1 MNNSNLLSGVG
12 YIRETMPHNIFAQLT
27 AEASLARENGINV
40 NRELAGAITEEYS
53 VVHSDFM
60 LGEFFDYIIEL
71 IGDYENSFKVPLS
84 KDLFTYPMLKMGAV
98 PRHSLMST
106 WVNYQKKYEY
116 NPPHDHFGA
125 FSFVIWLSLPYDTK
139 KEKEFYRAST
149 DFNFLYTQNGHI
161 QQCPIDPSEGDIV
174 VFPADQWHS
183 VHPFFL
189 SDEFRVSISGNIFK
203 PQEHI
208 WDNL

>member
-1 MNNSNLLSGVG
+1 MC
-12 YIRETMPHNIFAQLT
+12 IRDSNIFAQLT

-84 KDLFTYPMLKMGAV
+84 KDLFTYPMLKIGAV

-149 DFNFLYTQNGHI
+149 DFNFLFTENGHI
-161 QQCPIDPSEGDIV
+161 QQCPINPSEGDIV

>member
-1 MNNSNLLSGVG
+1 MNNSKLLSGVG
-12 YIRETMPHNIFAQLT
+12 YIRETMPYNMFAQLT
-27 AEASLARENGINV
+27 AEASLARENNIPV
-40 NRELAGAITEEYS
+40 NKELVGAIKEEYS
-53 VVHSDFM
+53 VVHSDFL

-71 IGDYENSFKVPLS
+71 IGKYENSFATPVSDKQ
-84 KDLFTYPMLKMGAV
+84 FTYPLLKVGNI
-98 PRHSLMST
+98 PRKSLFST
-106 WVNYQKKYEY
+106 WINFQKKYEY
-116 NPPHDHFGA
+116 NPPHKHFGA

-149 DFNFLYTQNGHI
+149 DFNFLYTENGRI
-161 QQCPIDPSEGDIV
+161 QQCPINPSEGDIV

-203 PQEHI
+203 PHEHI
-208 WDNL
+208 WDNF

>member
-1 MNNSNLLSGVG
+1 MNNSKLLSGVG
-12 YIRETMPHNIFAQLT
+12 YIRETMPYNMFAQLT
-27 AEASLARENGINV
+27 AEASLARENNIPV
-40 NRELAGAITEEYS
+40 NKELVGAIKEEYS
-53 VVHSDFM
+53 IVHSEFL
-60 LGEFFDYIIEL
+60 LGEFFDYIIDL
-71 IGDYENSFKVPLS
+71 IGNYEQSFATPVS
-84 KDLFTYPMLKMGAV
+84 DELFTYPLLKVGNI
-98 PRHSLMST
+98 PRKSLIST
-106 WVNYQKKYEY
+106 WINFQKKYEY
-116 NPPHDHFGA
+116 NPPHKHFGA

-149 DFNFLYTQNGHI
+149 DFNFLYTENGRI
-161 QQCPIDPSEGDIV
+161 QQCPINPSEGDIV
-174 VFPADQWHS
+174 LFPADQWHS

>member
-12 YIRETMPHNIFAQLT
+12 YIRETMPYNMFAQLT
-27 AEASLARENGINV
+27 AEASLARENNIPV
-40 NRELAGAITEEYS
+40 NRELVGAIKEEYS
-53 VVHSDFM
+53 VVHSEFL
-60 LGEFFDYIIEL
+60 LGEFFDYITEL
-71 IGDYENSFKVPLS
+71 IGKYENSFATPVSDKQ
-84 KDLFTYPMLKMGAV
+84 FTYPLLKVGNI
-98 PRHSLMST
+98 PRKSLIST
-106 WVNYQKKYEY
+106 WINFQKKYEY
-116 NPPHDHFGA
+116 NPPHKHFGA

-149 DFNFLYTQNGHI
+149 DFNFLYTENGRI
-161 QQCPIDPSEGDIV
+161 QQCPINPSEGDIV
-174 VFPADQWHS
+174 LFPADQWHS

>member
-12 YIRETMPHNIFAQLT
+12 YIRETMPHNMFAQLT
-27 AEASLARENGINV
+27 AEASLARENNIPV
-40 NRELAGAITEEYS
+40 NRELVGAIKEEYS
-53 VVHSDFM
+53 IVHSEFL
-60 LGEFFDYIIEL
+60 LGEFFEMI
-71 IGDYENSFKVPLS
+71 N
-84 KDLFTYPMLKMGAV
+84 LK
-98 PRHSLMST
+98 LLK
-106 WVNYQKKYEY
+106 WINFQKKYEY
-116 NPPHDHFGA
+116 NPPHKHFGA
-125 FSFVIWLSLPYDTK
+125 YSFVIWLSLPYDTK

-183 VHPFFL
+183 VLPFFL

-203 PQEHI
+203 PHEHI
-208 WDNL
+208 WDNF